1 MLVNNEGGIEGTL
14 AELLQR
20 CVSPSGKRLFKV
32 WLRSPL
38 RDADAINAR
47 LDAVE
52 DLMNHPR
59 FSGDFTQLCKGL
71 PDLEVSRF
79 FIAIVFD

>member
-1 MLVNNEGGIEGTL
+1 MLVNNEGGTEGTL

-79 FIAIVFD
+79 FIAIVSD